1 MVYRS
6 AKMMSTINSLLY
18 LHDKN
23 EVYHKLKY
31 IQALIKIKKNK

>member
-6 AKMMSTINSLLY
+6 AKIMSTKIFLLY

-23 EVYHKLKY
+23 EVYHKLK
-31 IQALIKIKKNK
+31 

>member
-6 AKMMSTINSLLY
+6 AKIMSTINSLLY

-23 EVYHKLKY
+23 EVYHKFMAKCLNKY
-31 IQALIKIKKNK
+31 KHW